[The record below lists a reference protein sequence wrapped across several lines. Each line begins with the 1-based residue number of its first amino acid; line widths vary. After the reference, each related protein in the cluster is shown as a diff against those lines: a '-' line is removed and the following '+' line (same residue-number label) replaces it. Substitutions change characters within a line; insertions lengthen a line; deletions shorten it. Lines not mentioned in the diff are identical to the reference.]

1 MTVQEAGSTRRHDEV
16 EVKLPCDDLD
26 GVRRKLR
33 DLRAVAKAPL
43 HFESNDLYDDTEGRL
58 AAAGHVLR
66 LRREKV
72 LGGEASG
79 AAAAAARDRAI
90 LTFKGS
96 ARFSGGVKAR
106 EERETPVSK
115 PDEADAILR
124 GLGFKPYFRYEKK
137 REEWTLE
144 NCEIALDEIPIGT
157 FVEIEGEPP
166 EIRHIVA
173 ALGLDFSLAIPYS
186 YARLYAERRKAD
198 PSLPAD
204 MVFPGREAEGGKG

>member
-1 MTVQEAGSTRRHDEV
+1 MTAPESGATRRHDEV

-33 DLRAVAKAPL
+33 ELRAVAKAPL
-43 HFESNDLYDDTEGRL
+43 HFESNDLYDDEQGRL

-66 LRREKV
+66 LRREKAP
-72 LGGEASG
+72 GGDGSG
-79 AAAAAARDRAI
+79 ARAAADRAI

-106 EERETPVSK
+106 EERETIVSR

-144 NCEIALDEIPIGT
+144 HCEIALDEIPIGT

-166 EIRHIVA
+166 EIRRLVA

-186 YARLYAERRKAD
+186 YARLYAERRKED

-204 MVFPGREAEGGKG
+204 MVFRESSA